1 MKSRALA
8 LSACCLAGLLVVAG
22 IAFAGFA
29 DKSKTTTI
37 PAGGKG
43 FVTAR
48 CPKGSE
54 VVSGGFQS
62 GSNGG
67 NILGFSSSRT
77 SSRAWKVGGWD
88 VNEDEGGSFT
98 AHATCTKR
106 HLGLVTKSA
115 RKVLGSEEQGG
126 AIAAC
131 PRGSR
136 VVSGGY
142 AAPFHPSLIGSALFV
157 FTSKRVGVRKWK
169 AAAANNGGAKG
180 TLRAFAY
187 CDKPGPRL
195 VARSKSVAIPEPEQP
210 ARATAT
216 CPKGLQVYSGGFQ
229 DTNYGPGVGQSEIVP
244 FESFRV
250 NKQKWVVGG
259 RNFIDAGTLVAH
271 VYCGR

>member
-1 MKSRALA
+1 MGIAAALA
-8 LSACCLAGLLVVAG
+8 VGILLAGTG

-43 FVTAR
+43 YVTAR

-62 GSNGG
+62 DSGGG
-67 NILGFSSSRT
+67 NILGFLSSRT

-88 VNEDEGGSFT
+88 VNEDAGGSFT

-115 RKVLGSEEQGG
+115 GNVLGSEEQGG

-142 AAPFHPSLIGSALFV
+142 TAPFHPSLIGSALFV

-216 CPKGLQVYSGGFQ
+216 CPTGLQVYSGGFQ
-229 DTNYGPGVGQSEIVP
+229 DTNYGSGVGQSEIVP

-259 RNFIDAGTLVAH
+259 RNFIDGGTLVAH